1 LRFRV
6 NVRSLQHFLEQSP
19 WSCDEWPTYGQP
31 PTVQNVSDPL
41 IASFHSSGQPFQL
54 RLLLLTPALVVDWAG
69 RPTILTQTNQVI
81 GRLSDQ

>member
-1 LRFRV
+1 
-6 NVRSLQHFLEQSP
+6 
-19 WSCDEWPTYGQP
+19 
-31 PTVQNVSDPL
+31 L